1 VSISGKT
8 LQDNL
13 EMLDRIAKKINDG
26 ETIAGVEL
34 NLACPNVIDKPIIAY
49 DIEQMKH
56 ILSTISD
63 KKYKFILGLKLP
75 PYLDSKH
82 LQQATSI
89 INQYLSLV
97 KFVVCI
103 DTIGNALS
111 VDEIF

>member
-49 DIEQMKH
+49 DIEPYAM
-56 ILSTISD
+56 IGLST
-63 KKYKFILGLKLP
+63 Y
-75 PYLDSKH
+75 
-82 LQQATSI
+82 
-89 INQYLSLV
+89 
-97 KFVVCI
+97 
-103 DTIGNALS
+103 S
-111 VDEIF
+111 VHYFRQKVQIHFGIEASTVFRQ